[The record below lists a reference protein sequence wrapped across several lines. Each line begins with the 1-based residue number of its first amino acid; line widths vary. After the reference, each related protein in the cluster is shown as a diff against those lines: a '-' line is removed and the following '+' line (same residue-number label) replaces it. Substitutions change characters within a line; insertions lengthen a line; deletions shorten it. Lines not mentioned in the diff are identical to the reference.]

1 VTTTGADVPTT
12 ATELQAVAEQAG
24 RELEGRTPQEIL
36 QWAFDTFGDRV
47 AIASSMAD
55 SLVIHAASQLREGV
69 HVIFLDTGFHFPETI
84 GTRDAVAQTYPIKLL
99 SITPVNT
106 VEQQESVHGKD
117 LYLRD
122 PDLCC
127 AMRKV
132 EPLERGLAPYDAWI
146 SGIRRDETANRK
158 TIGVVEWDAKRG
170 KVKIN
175 PFAAWTQ
182 DQVEQY
188 MADNGVLVNPL
199 TYEGYTSIGCTTCTA
214 KPVEGADA
222 RSGRWAGSAKTECGL
237 HI

>member
-1 VTTTGADVPTT
+1 MTTTQWQAAD
-12 ATELQAVAEQAG
+12 LQALAETAG
-24 RELEGRTPQEIL
+24 RELEGKTPVEIL
-36 QWAFDTFGDRV
+36 TWAFDTFGDGV

-55 SLVIHAASQLREGV
+55 SLVIHVASQIRENV
-69 HVIFLDTGFHFPETI
+69 PVVFLDTGFHFPETI

-99 SITPVNT
+99 SITPVQS
-106 VEQQESVHGKD
+106 VPEQEAEFGKD

-132 EPLERGLAPYDAWI
+132 EPLNRGLEPFTAWV
-146 SGIRRDETANRK
+146 SGIRRDETDNRR

-182 DQVEQY
+182 DEVDEY
-188 MADNGVLVNPL
+188 MASNGVLINPL
-199 TYEGYTSIGCTTCTA
+199 ASEGYTSIGCSTCTA
-214 KPVEGADA
+214 KPADGAADA
-222 RSGRWAGSAKTECGL
+222 RAGRWAGSAKTECGL
-237 HI
+237 HT